1 MGFLTQDPACSVDTP
16 TPDPD
21 PNPDPQPPVDPVVT
35 PTSQAIS
42 TTDSFFNS
50 DDVGSASN
58 NFEKNWIGM
67 VLMVVCALV
76 ALGIHLLLCYC
87 RRPSGSGRSGNG
99 RAMVLPEQPG
109 LNFND
114 RQESQIE
121 LQKTPGA
128 GN

>member
-1 MGFLTQDPACSVDTP
+1 MDTP
-16 TPDPD
+16 TPDPS
-21 PNPDPQPPVDPVVT
+21 PPVDPVVT
-35 PTSQAIS
+35 PTAQAIS
-42 TTDSFFNS
+42 TSDSFFSS
-50 DDVGSASN
+50 DDVGSEAN

-76 ALGIHLLLCYC
+76 ALGIHILLCYC
-87 RRPSGSGRSGNG
+87 CKPTSSTRTGNT

-121 LQKTPGA
+121 LQKTPGS
-128 GN
+128 GGQGVS